1 METTIEIKCSYCGD
15 DLKDDELESPSID
28 PDDRTPV
35 CDDCYHDHFEF
46 TCCACEEY
54 GEVEDQHKYL
64 VVFEAVD
71 DVEPGIYRIKYKP
84 YFTSGLIGSSW
95 LHPRTLDKVKDLPV
109 RWLAYVSITGKDI
122 FRELKAEEQ
131 DDGYPCGHL
140 CADCQKAIFG

>member
-1 METTIEIKCSYCGD
+1 M
-15 DLKDDELESPSID
+15 LFRSID